1 MTPRDNE
8 WDAAKADPIPYTADM
23 NDAPLIPPSSA
34 EDDRE
39 LGLAPAE
46 PFALS
51 PNADPIVLFE
61 TWLREALISEPN
73 DANAMTLATVDE
85 AGMPNARMVLLKGVD
100 ARGFVFYTNTESAK
114 GRELAASPRCALAF
128 HWKSLRRA
136 VRVRGDATPVTQAEA
151 DAYFATRARAAQIG
165 AWASDQS
172 RPLADRF
179 ALEKRVAR
187 MGLRFGLGPAPRPPH
202 WRGYRV
208 APASIEFWRNRPFRL
223 HERVLFERSAAGWT
237 TRRLYP

>member
-1 MTPRDNE
+1 
-8 WDAAKADPIPYTADM
+8 M

-39 LGLAPAE
+39 LGMEPSQPLAVP
-46 PFALS
+46 PD
-51 PNADPIVLFE
+51 ADPIALFE
-61 TWLREALISEPN
+61 AWLREALKSEPN
-73 DANAMTLATVDE
+73 DANAMTLATVD
-85 AGMPNARMVLLKGVD
+85 ADGMPNARMVLLKGVD

-136 VRVRGDATPVTQAEA
+136 VRVRGDAAPVTDAEA
-151 DAYFATRARAAQIG
+151 DAYFATRPRDAQIG

-179 ALEKRVAR
+179 ALEKRVAK
-187 MGLRFGLGPAPRPPH
+187 MGLRFGLGAAPRPPH
-202 WRGYRV
+202 WGGYRV
-208 APASIEFWRNRPFRL
+208 APASIEFWRSRPFRL
-223 HERVLFERSAAGWT
+223 HERVLFERAGDGWT
-237 TRRLYP
+237 TRRLFP